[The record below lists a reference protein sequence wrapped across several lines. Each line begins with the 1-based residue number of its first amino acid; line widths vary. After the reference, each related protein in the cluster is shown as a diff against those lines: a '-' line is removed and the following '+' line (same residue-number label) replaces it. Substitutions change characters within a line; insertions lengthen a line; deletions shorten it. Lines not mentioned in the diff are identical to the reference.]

1 MGFTDDINRFAK
13 KAMTNSDQ
21 VVRLTVFKVAE
32 KLIERTPVGDADY
45 WKSPPPKGYV
55 GGHARANWTYSVDN
69 QVIQEIDGV
78 DADGAKTLQNI
89 QNSVPREAAK
99 RVHYIQN
106 SVPYIQALEDG
117 HSERQAPNGMVAITA
132 AEFQG
137 IVSEEVNKL

>member
-32 KLIERTPVGDADY
+32 RLIEKTPVGDAKY

-55 GGHARANWTYSVDN
+55 GGHARANWTYSEGMR
-69 QVIQEIDGV
+69 VIQEIEGV

-89 QNSVPREAAK
+89 QASVPRDAAK

-106 SVPYIQALEDG
+106 SVPYIERLEEG
-117 HSERQAPNGMVAITA
+117 WSRQAPNGMVAITA

-137 IVSEEVNKL
+137 IVSEEASKL